1 MFDIDDFRVK
11 PGSKVDLKK
20 IDPGTT
26 KGLNRDEGEDL
37 LKKNRKKLDD
47 LQYLLYAEDT
57 RSILLVLQA
66 MDAGGKDGTIRDVF
80 EGVNP
85 QGVHV
90 TSFKAPSSEEL
101 EHDYLWRIHKAT
113 PRRGE
118 MGVFNRSHYE
128 SVLVERVKGLAPE
141 HVWRPRYAQIN
152 AFESHL
158 AACGTMIVKC
168 YLHIS
173 KEEQLE
179 RLKRRLN
186 DPKRQWKMNPADFE
200 ERKRWDAYMEAFED
214 AIELCSTAACPWYIV
229 PSDCK
234 WYRNAVISTIL
245 VKMLEKMD
253 PKLPRMAIDPSLFKV
268 E

>member
-1 MFDIDDFRVK
+1 M
-11 PGSKVDLKK
+11 
-20 IDPGTT
+20 
-26 KGLNRDEGEDL
+26 
-37 LKKNRKKLDD
+37 DD
-47 LQYLLYAEDT
+47 LQYLLYAEDA

-128 SVLVERVKGLAPE
+128 SVLVERVKGLVPE
-141 HVWRPRYAQIN
+141 RVWRPRYAQIN

-158 AACGTMIVKC
+158 SACGTTIVKC
-168 YLHIS
+168 FLHIS

-179 RLKRRLN
+179 RLKRRLT

-200 ERKRWDAYMEAFED
+200 ERKRWGAYMEAFED
-214 AIELCSTAACPWYIV
+214 AMRECSTADCPWYIV
-229 PSDCK
+229 PSDSK
-234 WYRNAVISTIL
+234 WYRNAIISTIL
-245 VKMLEKMD
+245 VQTLERMDLKLPVATFD
-253 PKLPRMAIDPSLFKV
+253 PKSFTI